1 MYVKPKLHQHYWY
14 VGQDDNDFWT
24 ILEKDNEN
32 EDMDKYNMACQN
44 CFSDRETAESQLFEQ
59 ITQQMRED
67 GYQIWLEQEQRR
79 KQGV

>member
-1 MYVKPKLHQHYWY
+1 MYVKPKLNQHYWY

-24 ILEKDNEN
+24 ILDKDNKN

-44 CFSDRETAESQLFEQ
+44 CFLDHETAESQLFEQ

-67 GYQIWLEQEQRR
+67 GYQIWLAQEQRR